1 MITANRT
8 AMMETVFLFNGER
21 DDSTK
26 EIIEVTNRT
35 KIVVNLYSADLA
47 PHLGK
52 TVSILPIG

>member
-1 MITANRT
+1 
-8 AMMETVFLFNGER
+8 MMETVFLFNGER